1 MVDSPKMDCSALVTR
16 GEVQQSGGLLG
27 GGGRER
33 GLGQGQGQGQGWSLS
48 EDEVLQSRAEVL
60 QYQPP
65 GQQTGS
71 LPQPPLG

>member
-1 MVDSPKMDCSALVTR
+1 MDCSALVTR

-33 GLGQGQGQGQGWSLS
+33 GLGQGQGEGRSLS

-71 LPQPPLG
+71 LPQPLLG